1 MRVIV
6 AGSRKFNNYP
16 FLEKECIRI
25 LKEIHAPKD
34 VVIVSGTA
42 DGADTLGEQ
51 FAEKYNLDIEYF
63 PAEWD
68 NLDAR
73 PCFIKT
79 GKNGKEYNSLAG
91 FNRNEEMAKYAAEDN
106 GVLICFRVNHSPGSS
121 DMIARAKKHGLKVF
135 EIDC

>member
-1 MRVIV
+1 MRVIL
-6 AGSRKFNNYP
+6 AGSRIFRNYSL
-16 FLEKECIRI
+16 LEKECKRI
-25 LKEIHAPKD
+25 FHEINAPKD

-51 FAEKYNLDIEYF
+51 FAEKYNLEIERF

-91 FNRNEEMAKYAAEDN
+91 FNRNEKMAEYAAKDN
-106 GVLICFRVNHSPGSS
+106 GILICFRVNHSPGSG
-121 DMIARAKKHGLKVF
+121 DMINRAKKHGLKVF

>member
-1 MRVIV
+1 MRVII
-6 AGSRKFNNYP
+6 AGSRKFNNFP
-16 FLEKECIRI
+16 LLEKECKRI
-25 LKEIHAPKD
+25 FKEIHVPKD

-51 FAEKYNLDIEYF
+51 FAEKYNLEIEYF
-63 PAEWD
+63 PADWH

-73 PCFIKT
+73 PCFIKLDR
-79 GKNGKEYNSLAG
+79 NGNEYNSLAG
-91 FNRNEEMAKYAAEDN
+91 FNRNEDMAEYASKNN
-106 GVLICFRVNHSPGSS
+106 GVLICFRVNHSPGSG

>member
-1 MRVIV
+1 MKIII
-6 AGSRKFNNYP
+6 AGSRKFNNFP
-16 FLEKECIRI
+16 LLEKECKRI
-25 LKEIHAPKD
+25 FKEINAPKD

-51 FAEKYNLDIEYF
+51 FAEKYSLDIERF

-73 PCFIKT
+73 PCFIKV
-79 GKNGKEYNSLAG
+79 GRNGSEYNSLAG
-91 FNRNEEMAKYAAEDN
+91 FNRNEQMAVCASEDN
-106 GVLICFRVNHSPGSS
+106 GVLICFRVNHSPGSG
-121 DMIARAKKHGLKVF
+121 DMINRAKKHGLKVF